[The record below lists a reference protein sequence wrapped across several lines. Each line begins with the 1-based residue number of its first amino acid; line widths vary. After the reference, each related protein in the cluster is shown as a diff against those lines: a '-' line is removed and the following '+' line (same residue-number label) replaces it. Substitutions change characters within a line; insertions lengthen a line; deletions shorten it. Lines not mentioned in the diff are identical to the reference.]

1 MKVCRKCANEISA
14 EAEVCPICRTHQS
27 SGQRVEKAKPATA
40 ETSSEHRS
48 SLPISTFGRCLLVAG
63 ALFSG
68 GSFTMRT
75 TVSTSMPSGLDYGTS
90 TPSEVSN
97 LGLLH
102 LRALVMDAGIGM
114 AIVGAIFVAAGMI
127 VAELRDR

>member
-1 MKVCRKCANEISA
+1 VA
-14 EAEVCPICRTHQS
+14 
-27 SGQRVEKAKPATA
+27 KAGPAAA
-40 ETSSEHRS
+40 ETSTELRG

-63 ALFSG
+63 ALVSG

-75 TVSTSMPSGLDYGTS
+75 TVSTSMRSGLDYGAS
-90 TPSEVSN
+90 MPSEISN